1 MKLQKGCSME
11 RNKGLFDGTN
21 MIHDSI
27 LNETYDR
34 IHFEI
39 FERVHPLEID
49 HCLSS
54 PCQNGYCNSQPGGYV
69 CKCKEGFTGKQCES
83 GEM

>member
-1 MKLQKGCSME
+1 ME

-49 HCLSS
+49 HCMSS
-54 PCQNGYCNSQPGGYV
+54 PCQNGECSSQPGGYV
-69 CKCKEGFTGKQCES
+69 CKCKEEFTGKQCES

>member
-49 HCLSS
+49 HCKSS
-54 PCQNGYCNSQPGGYV
+54 PCQNGECSSQPGGYV
-69 CKCKEGFTGKQCES
+69 CKCKEEFTGKQCES